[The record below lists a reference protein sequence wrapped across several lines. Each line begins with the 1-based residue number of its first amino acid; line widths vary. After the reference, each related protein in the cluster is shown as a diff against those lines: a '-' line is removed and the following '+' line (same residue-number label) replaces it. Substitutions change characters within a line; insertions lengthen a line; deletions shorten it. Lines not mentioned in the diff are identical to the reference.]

1 MRDFGVNLRC
11 ADILMTQHFRK
22 GFDRYAV
29 GKAYFRRVCVAA
41 HVEYTRQSKQQRT
54 GID

>member
-29 GKAYFRRVCVAA
+29 GKAYFRRVCVAEA
-41 HVEYTRQSKQQRT
+41 MESDRHCKEKRR
-54 GID
+54 GED

>member
-29 GKAYFRRVCVAA
+29 GKAYFRRVCVAEA
-41 HVEYTRQSKQQRT
+41 VEYTRQSKQQRT